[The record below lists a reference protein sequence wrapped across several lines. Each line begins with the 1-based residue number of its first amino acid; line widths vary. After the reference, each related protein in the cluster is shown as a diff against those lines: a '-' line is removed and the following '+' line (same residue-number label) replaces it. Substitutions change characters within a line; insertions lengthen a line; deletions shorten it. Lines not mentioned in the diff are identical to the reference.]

1 MILKFGEKMVYDKIA
16 LLNHINRIRREIG
29 HEEVQIDIKEVL
41 FDRDTYE
48 MWIITS
54 DRPDKSAI
62 IGKGGWVVG
71 RLREELGIESIHVE
85 SYSDFLQKEYR
96 MNLSLNKLNSFVK
109 NSDLDNGSF
118 LALNNLIDILKI
130 KLDKLYSFNF
140 YKYFKDL
147 DESPYNYFEAENH
160 TAVVA
165 LSGGTDSSFSLIL
178 AKKLGF
184 NPIAITV
191 DPGTIVLPK
200 QFKQN
205 IDKLTEEL
213 GVEHEY
219 IEVDYSNLVE
229 ESFTGRFHPC
239 GRCSKVIE
247 ETVYQYA
254 IDNDIPMV
262 IFGDMLAT
270 GSQCISEQIIN
281 LDADDVDDADVDDGE
296 VEVNIGENDVD
307 GGEVEVNINEN
318 NENNQAYIDND
329 VNINKVIRLNLPAS
343 LSVSKLE
350 NKSLTMHY
358 NLNKFKGF
366 GCPLLYEVHKKFPH
380 MKKYSIQRILRE
392 TRSGAL
398 EPGEALDLIWSFYNT
413 D

>member
-1 MILKFGEKMVYDKIA
+1 MVYDVDA
-16 LLNHINRIRREIG
+16 LLNHINRIRKEIG
-29 HEEVQIDIKEVL
+29 HEEVSIDIKEVL
-41 FDRDTYE
+41 YDKDTNE
-48 MWIITS
+48 MWIIS
-54 DRPDKSAI
+54 NDRPDKSAI

-71 RLREELGIESIHVE
+71 RLREELQINSIHVE

-96 MNLSLNKLNSFVK
+96 MGLSLEKLNSFVK
-109 NSDLDNGSF
+109 ENDLEYGVF

-130 KLDKLYSFNF
+130 KLDNLYSFNF
-140 YKYFKDL
+140 HKYFKDL
-147 DESPYNYFEAENH
+147 DESPYHYFEAEKP
-160 TAVVA
+160 TAIVA

-184 NPIAITV
+184 NPIAVTV

-200 QFKQN
+200 QFKYN
-205 IDKLTEEL
+205 IDKL
-213 GVEHEY
+213 VEDLDVPHEY
-219 IEVDYSNLVE
+219 IEVDYDE
-229 ESFTGRFHPC
+229 IIEDAFTGRFHPC

-247 ETVYQYA
+247 ETVYNYA
-254 IDNDIPMV
+254 IEHDIPIV

-270 GSQCISEQIIN
+270 GSQCINEPYI
-281 LDADDVDDADVDDGE
+281 DFD
-296 VEVNIGENDVD
+296 
-307 GGEVEVNINEN
+307 EN
-318 NENNQAYIDND
+318 NENNISD
-329 VNINKVIRLNLPAS
+329 VDSNIENHKIIRLNLPAS

-350 NKSLTMHY
+350 NKSLTSHY
-358 NLNKFKGF
+358 NLSKFKGF

-392 TRSGAL
+392 TRSGVL

>member
-1 MILKFGEKMVYDKIA
+1 MVYDKIA
-16 LLNHINRIRREIG
+16 LLNHINRIRKEIG
-29 HEEVQIDIKEVL
+29 HAEVDIDIKEVL

-48 MWIITS
+48 MWIITN

-71 RLREELGIESIHVE
+71 RLREELSVKSIHVE

-96 MNLSLNKLNSFVK
+96 MNLSLNRLNSFVNNDDK
-109 NSDLDNGSF
+109 DKLDYGVF

-130 KLDKLYSFNF
+130 KLDNLYSFNF
-140 YKYFKDL
+140 HTYFKQL
-147 DESPYNYFEAENH
+147 DESPYGYFEAEKPV
-160 TAVVA
+160 AVVA

-184 NPIAITV
+184 NPIAVTV

-205 IDKLTEEL
+205 IDKLVNDLE
-213 GVEHEY
+213 VPHEY
-219 IEVDYSNLVE
+219 IEVDYSDLIE

-239 GRCSKVIE
+239 GRCSKIIE
-247 ETVYQYA
+247 DTVYKYA
-254 IDNDIPMV
+254 IDNDVPIV

-270 GSQCISEQIIN
+270 GSQCINEQICNFDENKKQIGETCEN
-281 LDADDVDDADVDDGE
+281 ELDDVDEG
-296 VEVNIGENDVD
+296 VNNHKI
-307 GGEVEVNINEN
+307 
-318 NENNQAYIDND
+318 
-329 VNINKVIRLNLPAS
+329 IRLNLPAS
-343 LSVSKLE
+343 LAVSKLE
-350 NKSLTMHY
+350 NKSLTSHY
-358 NLNKFKGF
+358 NLIKFKGF
-366 GCPLLYEVHKKFPH
+366 GCPFLYEVHKKFPH

-392 TRSGAL
+392 TRSGVL